1 VTINAHKQESAKKR
15 GDFVKVINYCFSCNK
30 EHDVTG
36 VDAMAKGLKC
46 ECGGYYITP
55 SGKVQTKFIPETDE
69 DYKLLGLKKMVK
81 VWTIEHD
88 CFSGG
93 YTVDDPETLKEEF
106 ESELEGGESTY
117 SKDDIEPFIQKLQT
131 MQPGQSAELF
141 PWIVSCSEMEEET
154 INNLPEFT
162 GW

>member
-1 VTINAHKQESAKKR
+1 
-15 GDFVKVINYCFSCNK
+15 
-30 EHDVTG
+30 
-36 VDAMAKGLKC
+36 LKC

-93 YTVDDPETLKEEF
+93 YTVDDPETF
-106 ESELEGGESTY
+106 ECDFEAELECEEAKYT
-117 SKDDIEPFIQKLQT
+117 KAEIKPFIQKLLG
-131 MQPGQSAELF
+131 MQLGQSVELF
-141 PWIVSCSEMEEET
+141 PWTVSCSEMEEEKL
-154 INNLPEFT
+154 NNLPEFG